1 MLPQDAVG
9 SWPRFHRCV
18 NSESGAVGRTEP
30 VWSHI
35 ERRFDTSVT
44 VVSVRAALVIDPSVG
59 ALSARRYAERR
70 GWSVVGTQASL
81 DAWLERPGEFD
92 VIQIES
98 VFRQWPYQDE
108 QRCSEILGWLTE
120 HDVTVV
126 ARDTGKVI
134 AGPTLTPDWSR
145 GSTA

>member
-1 MLPQDAVG
+1 MG
-9 SWPRFHRCV
+9 
-18 NSESGAVGRTEP
+18 
-30 VWSHI
+30 
-35 ERRFDTSVT
+35 
-44 VVSVRAALVIDPSVG
+44 SVRAALVIDPSVG

-70 GWSVVGTQASL
+70 GWSVVGTRASL

-98 VFRQWPYQDE
+98 VVRQWPYQDE
-108 QRCSEILGWLTE
+108 LRCSEILGWLTE

-134 AGPTLTPDWSR
+134 AGPTPTPDWSR